1 MISGSTILV
10 VDDDAGF
17 RSFVAAVLERVGYAV
32 VEVGDG
38 TRALEAARMSR
49 PTAVVLDVRL
59 PEVSGYELCRELRDL
74 YGDGLPIVFV
84 SGERVEA
91 FDRAA
96 GMLVG
101 GDDYLVK
108 PVNPDELLAR
118 VRRLVERDGN
128 GNGNGA
134 RSPEP
139 VLTAREIEVLQ
150 LLAEGLPPAQ
160 IGARLVIS
168 PKTVSSHVQRILA
181 KLDVHT
187 RAQAVAIAYEWG
199 LIRVPDRR
207 SDVVDS

>member
-1 MISGSTILV
+1 MNSSNTILV

-17 RSFVAAVLERVGYAV
+17 RGFVSAVLERIGYGV
-32 VEVGDG
+32 VEVADG
-38 TRALEAARMSR
+38 ARAVELAREER
-49 PTAVVLDVRL
+49 PSAVVLDVRL
-59 PEVSGYELCRELRDL
+59 PQVSGYEVCRELRDL

-108 PVNPDELLAR
+108 PVHPDELLAR
-118 VRRLVERDGN
+118 LRRLLERD
-128 GNGNGA
+128 A
-134 RSPEP
+134 PASRKEEQP
-139 VLTAREIEVLQ
+139 LTEREIEVLQ
-150 LLAEGLPPAQ
+150 LVAEGLPPAQ

-181 KLDVHT
+181 KLEVHT
-187 RAQAVAIAYEWG
+187 RAQAVALAYEWG
-199 LIRVPDRR
+199 LIRVPGKL
-207 SDVVDS
+207 S

>member
-1 MISGSTILV
+1 MRSSNTILV

-17 RSFVAAVLERVGYAV
+17 RAFVAAILERIGYDV
-32 VEVGDG
+32 VEAGDG
-38 TRALEAARMSR
+38 ARAIEAARDAR
-49 PTAVVLDVRL
+49 PAAVVLDVRL
-59 PEVSGYELCRELRDL
+59 PQVSGYEVCRELRDL

-118 VRRLVERDGN
+118 VRRLLERDRGE
-128 GNGNGA
+128 A
-134 RSPEP
+134 RNEQP
-139 VLTAREIEVLQ
+139 LTEREIEVLQ
-150 LLAEGLPPAQ
+150 LVAEGLPPAQ
-160 IGARLVIS
+160 IGAQLVIS

-187 RAQAVAIAYEWG
+187 RAQAVAIAYELG
-199 LIRVPDRR
+199 LIRIHDLRNG
-207 SDVVDS
+207 VVEP